1 MEETLKEII
10 KKGEKIDTE
19 FKLAKH
25 ELPSDLFDTVCS
37 FSNRFGGIIIFGVDD
52 KTRDVVGVNENSI
65 EGMKRN
71 FANLCNNPEKINPT
85 IYLPIEECKIN
96 KKTVLYINVPDS
108 VEVYR
113 TAGKIFDR
121 NQDGDYDITNN
132 SYLVTNMYNRKRDI
146 HTEDK
151 IFPYVTL
158 EEDLR
163 TDLIEI
169 ARKRAVIKYKE
180 HPWGNMDNF
189 ELLKSARLY
198 LKDPI
203 QGIEGFTL
211 GAILLFG
218 TDEIIS
224 AAAPN
229 YKTDA
234 IVRKV
239 DVDRYDDRDDVR
251 TNLIE
256 SYTRLTDFI
265 GKHTND
271 PFYLEGMERVSVRD
285 IIARELVSN
294 MLKHRDFGNGR
305 PARIIITKDS
315 LYTENAN
322 RPKKYGNINIS
333 NYFPY
338 AKNPHI
344 AAVFKDISFADDLGS
359 GVRNLTKYT
368 KIYSKSEPIIK
379 EDEMFSVTIP
389 LLDLDKMAQVKAKMT
404 KISDYDSTMITD
416 YDSTMITDYDKIL
429 NFCKTPRNIN
439 EIMEFMNLKHKPTFR
454 ENYLNPLLK
463 QKKLEMTL
471 PDKPKSK
478 NQKYV
483 TVK

>member
-1 MEETLKEII
+1 
-10 KKGEKIDTE
+10 
-19 FKLAKH
+19 
-25 ELPSDLFDTVCS
+25 
-37 FSNRFGGIIIFGVDD
+37 
-52 KTRDVVGVNENSI
+52 
-65 EGMKRN
+65 
-71 FANLCNNPEKINPT
+71 
-85 IYLPIEECKIN
+85 
-96 KKTVLYINVPDS
+96 
-108 VEVYR
+108 
-113 TAGKIFDR
+113 
-121 NQDGDYDITNN
+121 
-132 SYLVTNMYNRKRDI
+132 
-146 HTEDK
+146 
-151 IFPYVTL
+151 
-158 EEDLR
+158 
-163 TDLIEI
+163 
-169 ARKRAVIKYKE
+169 
-180 HPWGNMDNF
+180 MDNF

-224 AAAPN
+224 AAVPN

-285 IIARELVSN
+285 IIAREIVSN
-294 MLKHRDFGNGR
+294 LLKHRDFGNGR

-315 LYTENAN
+315 LYAENAN

-389 LLDLDKMAQVKAKMT
+389 MIDLDKMAQDNAKMT
-404 KISDYDSTMITD
+404 KISDQDNQKMTKISDQDSQKMTKNEE
-416 YDSTMITDYDKIL
+416 YNKIL
-429 NFCKTPRNIN
+429 EFCKKAKSIA
-439 EIMEFMNLKHKPTFR
+439 EIMEYMNYKHKTNFR
-454 ENYLNPLLK
+454 KKYIDVLIQSVLLLY
-463 QKKLEMTL
+463 QQSFLHIFT
-471 PDKPKSK
+471 
-478 NQKYV
+478 
-483 TVK
+483 